1 MYEHRMDFSVARM
14 ARVLEISE
22 SGYYK
27 WINRRQGPPSR
38 KDLEDRALTEEITKY
53 FRASRGS
60 FGIRKI
66 TKRLNENGAKRINH
80 KRVER
85 LMREHSLFSKVG
97 RKFIA
102 TTDSRHDQLIADNL
116 LSRDF
121 TASMPN
127 EKMVSD
133 TTVIK
138 SRQGYL
144 YVAGIMDLY
153 GRVIVGMAMSRRNDK
168 YLVMDALKDML
179 SRGCGAE
186 GCFVHS
192 DRGAT
197 YCSEEYRKLLSKHG
211 LLCSMSRKGDCWDN
225 APMESFWGKMK
236 NEWLKPMYDTI
247 AEAKRDVYEYV
258 WSFYPYERPH
268 SSNGDMAPMSYYCQA

>member
-1 MYEHRMDFSVARM
+1 MYENRSIFSVARM
-14 ARVLEISE
+14 AKVLEISE

-27 WINRRQGPPSR
+27 WIHRLEGPSTR
-38 KDLEDRALTEEITKY
+38 KDLEDMALIKEITEL

-60 FGIRKI
+60 FGIRQV
-66 TKRLNENGAKRINH
+66 TRRLNEKSHKPVNH

-85 LMREHSLFSKVG
+85 LMREHGLFSKVG

-102 TTDSRHDQLIADNL
+102 TTDSEHDQPIADNL
-116 LSRDF
+116 LGRDF

-133 TTVIK
+133 TTVIR
-138 SRQGYL
+138 SRQGRL

-153 GRVIVGMAMSRRNDK
+153 GRVIVGMAMSRKNDK
-168 YLVMDALKDML
+168 YLVIDALEDML
-179 SRGCGAE
+179 CQGCGAE
-186 GCFVHS
+186 GCFIHS
-192 DRGAT
+192 DRGST
-197 YCSEEYRKLLSKHG
+197 YCSEEYRKLLSKNG

-236 NEWLKPMYDTI
+236 NEWLKPMYNTI

-268 SSNGDMAPMSYYCQA
+268 SSNDNMTPIRYYCQG